1 MHYTTL
7 LCEPQLS
14 PTCTTVLH
22 YCPLSIYLDCIAKA
36 RQCTPLVNLPFQ
48 LTSSCW
54 HRFVQSR
61 AKYKTAT
68 VEMWSSFDGSPLL
81 SGDRMLPLLY
91 LIYLSTFCPT
101 FFHKFII
108 RSFQAE
114 WTHHLSIIAATN
126 TRVTFFHW
134 FFQIIMKDSTRYH
147 FAVVIVVEWN
157 SAAVGSGSGLYHCAS
172 TVS

>member
-1 MHYTTL
+1 M
-7 LCEPQLS
+7 
-14 PTCTTVLH
+14 LH
-22 YCPLSIYLDCIAKA
+22 YWPLSIYLDCTAKA
-36 RQCTPLVNLPFQ
+36 RQRTALVNLPFQ
-48 LTSSCW
+48 LVTSSCL
-54 HRFVQSR
+54 HRFVLQMCPKQS
-61 AKYKTAT
+61 KVQNCNSGNV
-68 VEMWSSFDGSPLL
+68 VELWWIASSQWWPHVTSFISDLPPLFA
-81 SGDRMLPLLY
+81 P
-91 LIYLSTFCPT
+91 PT